1 MDFLEAEISRKRKEI
16 ASSVIDPNK
25 KYIRQKDVEAGRE
38 KRYQEE
44 QERLKDERE
53 AKAAVRL
60 EETRKR
66 EASARA
72 REAKLKK
79 EKDDKLALERSQ
91 EKIVTDDEV
100 KNRLRELEEP
110 VLLFA
115 ETPEARKTRL
125 EEAEMKAAIEK
136 RRKARQEAAKLED
149 APELAPVENLSHDA
163 EELQINLAD
172 IKNNPDK
179 LYEQL
184 FRYFKVICQE
194 WTKSMD
200 QRDQEVIDS
209 PQGIEALK
217 VQQQCLEDFRPLLKA
232 LKRKVC
238 IL

>member
-1 MDFLEAEISRKRKEI
+1 
-16 ASSVIDPNK
+16 
-25 KYIRQKDVEAGRE
+25 
-38 KRYQEE
+38 
-44 QERLKDERE
+44 
-53 AKAAVRL
+53 
-60 EETRKR
+60 
-66 EASARA
+66 
-72 REAKLKK
+72 
-79 EKDDKLALERSQ
+79 
-91 EKIVTDDEV
+91 
-100 KNRLRELEEP
+100 
-110 VLLFA
+110 
-115 ETPEARKTRL
+115 L